1 MITFASPSIG
11 SESAGQGMHVRRRPA
26 RRLRAPMFT
35 LGAAA
40 TAMVL
45 MATPAAAVD
54 VDTTTTASVQGT
66 VATTCPVTLTA
77 KITPVNAAGTVEF
90 KDGTTV
96 IVAAAAV
103 TNGTATAT
111 YTFGAPGAHVIGAKF
126 KGAAGFRGSEGSTTV
141 TVATGLNLGSICLP
155 MG

>member
-1 MITFASPSIG
+1 MR
-11 SESAGQGMHVRRRPA
+11 VRRRQV
-26 RRLRAPMFT
+26 RRFRAPMFT

-54 VDTTTTASVQGT
+54 VDTTTTVSVQGT

-77 KITPVNAAGTVEF
+77 TVIPANAAGTVEF
-90 KDGTTV
+90 KDGATV
-96 IVAAAAV
+96 IAPAAVV
-103 TNGTATAT
+103 TNGTATANH
-111 YTFGAPGAHVIGAKF
+111 TFSAPGAHVVGAKF
-126 KGAAGFRGSEGSTTV
+126 TGAAGFKASEGSTTV
-141 TVATGLNLGSICLP
+141 TVSTGLNLGSICLP